1 MVFLSIMFVFVAQD
15 NVIQISAMLNCI
27 IVMPKSKKVPNE
39 NEYETFVGGAYF
51 VSPPLYS
58 HSSAPKG
65 SFQREKGK
73 YSERS

>member
-1 MVFLSIMFVFVAQD
+1 
-15 NVIQISAMLNCI
+15 
-27 IVMPKSKKVPNE
+27 MPQSKKVPNE

-65 SFQREKGK
+65 SFQREKENFQSVPTTEQKLDEKRGQLFDQL
-73 YSERS
+73 